1 MSDRRIRRERKTI
14 SAMIGMYCRDAHGAR
29 PSELCEDCEVLND
42 YAMQR
47 IDKCPFCL
55 EKPTCANCT
64 IHCYKDDMR
73 EEVRKVMRYAG
84 PRMIRRHPILA
95 VLHIVD
101 GFRSAEPTAR
111 KSRGSR
117 VADA

>member
-1 MSDRRIRRERKTI
+1 
-14 SAMIGMYCRDAHGAR
+14 MIGMYCHDLHGTSR
-29 PSELCEDCEVLND
+29 VELCDACGSLND

-55 EKPTCANCT
+55 EKPTCAKCM

-73 EEVRKVMRYAG
+73 EEVREVMRYAG
-84 PRMIRRHPILA
+84 PRMMRRHPVLA
-95 VLHIVD
+95 VLHILD
-101 GFRSAEPTAR
+101 GFRSVEAPAR

-117 VADA
+117 PLDA